1 MTLKKKYIQIL
12 TLVMKPDCK
21 IIMEFALM
29 ENTIEA
35 KDMKELFDVRRL
47 DVAILYMQIS
57 KLPFISGYILF
68 IRFGTV

>member
-35 KDMKELFDVRRL
+35 KDMKEFQKMTF
-47 DVAILYMQIS
+47 MQLGMIS
-57 KLPFISGYILF
+57 SI
-68 IRFGTV
+68 